1 MLQFWIHASLN
12 YFTLRTRC
20 REATALRASRSD
32 FRIRSTGDKVMTL
45 DIAFYQENTVSESEA
60 MIELSQNL
68 YENLIKSDFVEIGKT
83 LKKTIK
89 SDDEEVEIEVIDL
102 DKGTITNRQRL
113 IDFFKEKIIKES
125 RTMLEK
131 LGNSPS
137 KKEYNQHS
145 SDLRKLHEILKHLE
159 DSQYQ
164 YLAKTP

>member
-1 MLQFWIHASLN
+1 
-12 YFTLRTRC
+12 
-20 REATALRASRSD
+20 
-32 FRIRSTGDKVMTL
+32 MTL
-45 DIAFYQENTVSESEA
+45 DIAFYKENTVPESEV
-60 MIELSQNL
+60 MIELSQEL

-137 KKEYNQHS
+137 KEEYDQYS
-145 SDLRKLHEILKHLE
+145 SNLRKLHEILKHLE
-159 DSQYQ
+159 DHQYH
-164 YLAKTP
+164 YLAKAP